1 MCERALLHHPPTHPA
16 DPAYMANLCRDHGI
30 TILEVVPSL
39 ATQYVRDLAPLGQAG
54 QMRIRRF
61 LTGGEALSV
70 ALANSV
76 YDALPNCEMV
86 WNTYGPTEVTVQV
99 RRCWAGWRGLGGAAW
114 LRAAGLCDLLLLPSP
129 STMAALRAAGHRQPG
144 SSLAHPFTSPAPPN
158 CILPLQ
164 VITGAIPRGAD
175 RVPLGRPDHNVH
187 CYISTYPGE
196 DGEPEGEKFVPRVRG
211 VGSQGGCVAGVPQQ
225 CM

>member
-1 MCERALLHHPPTHPA
+1 
-16 DPAYMANLCRDHGI
+16 MAHLCRDHGI

-54 QMRIRRF
+54 QLRIRRF

-99 RRCWAGWRGLGGAAW
+99 RRSGWVSRCWVGSMQLGVGQ
-114 LRAAGLCDLLLLPSP
+114 AAG
-129 STMAALRAAGHRQPG
+129 A
-144 SSLAHPFTSPAPPN
+144 
-158 CILPLQ
+158 
-164 VITGAIPRGAD
+164 
-175 RVPLGRPDHNVH
+175 
-187 CYISTYPGE
+187 
-196 DGEPEGEKFVPRVRG
+196 
-211 VGSQGGCVAGVPQQ
+211 CVW
-225 CM
+225 

>member
-1 MCERALLHHPPTHPA
+1 MAAGCSWLCSWLLSAHHLPVCCSQRLPVPPALSFSILYAMAPPPLPLSLCT
-16 DPAYMANLCRDHGI
+16 DPAYMAHLCRDHGI

-54 QMRIRRF
+54 QLRIRRF

-99 RRCWAGWRGLGGAAW
+99 RQTRVDRIWGLWAAW
-114 LRAAGLCDLLLLPSP
+114 SGSKQRVNACGDV
-129 STMAALRAAGHRQPG
+129 AAL
-144 SSLAHPFTSPAPPN
+144 
-158 CILPLQ
+158 
-164 VITGAIPRGAD
+164 
-175 RVPLGRPDHNVH
+175 
-187 CYISTYPGE
+187 
-196 DGEPEGEKFVPRVRG
+196 
-211 VGSQGGCVAGVPQQ
+211 VA
-225 CM
+225 

>member
-1 MCERALLHHPPTHPA
+1 MSDTGIGTEKHLLLNCCCSRHRWARWLAGTMPTTSTCAAASITPHWPACMCQRALLPHPPTPPA

-99 RRCWAGWRGLGGAAW
+99 QRCWARWRGTG
-114 LRAAGLCDLLLLPSP
+114 RRC
-129 STMAALRAAGHRQPG
+129 
-144 SSLAHPFTSPAPPN
+144 LADS
-158 CILPLQ
+158 C
-164 VITGAIPRGAD
+164 
-175 RVPLGRPDHNVH
+175 
-187 CYISTYPGE
+187 
-196 DGEPEGEKFVPRVRG
+196 
-211 VGSQGGCVAGVPQQ
+211 
-225 CM
+225 